1 MVNYLL
7 NRKNLPVIGIMLFAL
22 TGFIPNGPLMLFPTV
37 IVVPL
42 LITTGLAF
50 SGIKFKGSDTLA
62 EIFALSLI
70 LSGFFILKS
79 VGIRPSTTDENIYFY
94 MAVNLFRGSLPYKDF
109 FFAHPPGHLL
119 FIAPFFAF
127 GFNLTT
133 AKLIPVL
140 ASTLSSIF
148 IYLTF
153 RHAGYKMAGLVF
165 VFLYLFSYQILMG
178 STNLNGENL
187 MVMFLAMSIYFASR
201 GHYFFSGIASG
212 FALTTGLYSVAG
224 VITIGLGVCFLN
236 KTHRCKLS
244 EAARFWLGVVI
255 LVLVVFGSTL
265 AIAGDS
271 FMEGVFKYHF
281 LKAPKSGRVDIF
293 AHSNPL
299 QIIGNYLHNLK
310 IFLQEKILLRSFYFH
325 SPIYMLATGYIL
337 YTSLKVFY
345 LRFFNPAI
353 KKPKVAAGKSKP
365 FNRLDSLAQLG
376 IIGTLLFILQF
387 AAFNEFYDFY
397 MVPMLLF
404 TILPAGIFVIKM
416 VNASTKYP
424 DRGWL
429 GLPVVIMTLWL
440 SLPLSSEALRTLWPQ
455 EYKHQG
461 EIVNYQWHD
470 PIAFKPVAKLCKP
483 LFYSDYRERGTVTP
497 FYQHYIWNK
506 SLGLQNI
513 NELASFIQIKSK
525 PGATIS
531 GASNIAPLVALL
543 SNVDMANKEAD
554 LNNKR
559 FKTGLLTDSEF
570 LQKAINDNLQF
581 IISTPKSHFTTYLM
595 QTNPLYKNRF
605 KKVASLIDNGVLH
618 HSKGFKIDVYEIKV
632 K

>member
-1 MVNYLL
+1 
-7 NRKNLPVIGIMLFAL
+7 
-22 TGFIPNGPLMLFPTV
+22 
-37 IVVPL
+37 
-42 LITTGLAF
+42 
-50 SGIKFKGSDTLA
+50 
-62 EIFALSLI
+62 
-70 LSGFFILKS
+70 
-79 VGIRPSTTDENIYFY
+79 
-94 MAVNLFRGSLPYKDF
+94 MAGNLFRGSIPYKDF

-127 GFNLTT
+127 GFNLIT
-133 AKLIPVL
+133 AKLIPVIV
-140 ASTLSSIF
+140 STLSSLF

-153 RHAGYKMAGLVF
+153 RHAGYKMAGIIF
-165 VFLYLFSYQILMG
+165 IFLYLFSYQILMG

-187 MVMFLAMSIYFASR
+187 MAMFLAMSIYFASR
-201 GHYFFSGIASG
+201 GNYFFSGIASA
-212 FALTTGLYSVAG
+212 FALTTGLYSIAA
-224 VITIGLGVCFLN
+224 VIAIGLAVCFLN
-236 KTHRCKLS
+236 KTHRCKLFP
-244 EAARFWLGVVI
+244 AAQFWLGVVI
-255 LVLVVFGSTL
+255 ILLVVFGSAR
-265 AIAGDS
+265 AIAGDG
-271 FMEGVFKYHF
+271 FIEGVFKYHF
-281 LKAPKSGRVDIF
+281 LKAPKSGRIDIF

-337 YTSLKVFY
+337 YTSLKAFY
-345 LRFFNPAI
+345 LWFIVPVLT
-353 KKPKVAAGKSKP
+353 KPKVAARKSKQ
-365 FNRLDSLAQLG
+365 FNQLDSLAQLG
-376 IIGTLLFILQF
+376 VIGTLLFILQF

-404 TILPAGIFVIKM
+404 TILPAGIFIIKM
-416 VNASTKYP
+416 VNTPINYP
-424 DRGWL
+424 DLGWL
-429 GLPVVIMTLWL
+429 GLPVLIMTLWL

-455 EYKHQG
+455 EFKHQG
-461 EIVNYQWHD
+461 EKITYQWHD
-470 PIAFKPVAKLCKP
+470 PIAFKPVAKLCKQ

-506 SLGLQNI
+506 SLGLQKI
-513 NELASFIQIKSK
+513 NELASFIRIKSK
-525 PGATIS
+525 PNATIS

-570 LQKAINDNLQF
+570 LQKALNDHLQF
-581 IISTPKSHFTTYLM
+581 IISTPKSHFTPYLM

-605 KKVASLIDNGVLH
+605 KKVANFIDYGVLH
-618 HSKGFKIDVYEIKV
+618 HSKGFKIDVYEIKI